1 MRLAGKSSS
10 PVPLYFKVM
19 TEIRDHIVTGTWRRG
34 FQLPGEMELA
44 RRRGVS
50 VITVRQALS
59 QLTQEGFVR
68 RERARGTFV
77 SWSGP
82 VNQAIDLEIEAD
94 TLITLNLEGTSF
106 KLLRTENLKPPEEIR
121 AEFNL
126 SQGDK
131 ITRITR
137 TRLARGQA
145 LAYVHSYVLTAVAAK
160 LSSRSLLTLPLS
172 SAIESVLRITVSD
185 VKHLVGAKLADDDA
199 ASHLGISPG
208 SPVLF
213 VKRFYFHR
221 KNLLLLTLGF
231 YRSDIFNYSLTLK
244 RKKR

>member
-10 PVPLYFKVM
+10 PLPLYFKVM
-19 TEIRDHIVTGTWRRG
+19 TEIRDNIVTGTWRRG
-34 FQLPGEMELA
+34 FQLPGEMQLA
-44 RRRGVS
+44 RRLGVS

-82 VNQAIDLEIEAD
+82 VNQAINLEIEAE
-94 TLITLNLEGTSF
+94 TLVTLNLEGTSF
-106 KLLRTENLKPPEEIR
+106 KLLRTENLEPPEEIR

-126 SQGDK
+126 ADGAT

-137 TRLARGQA
+137 TRLARGQT
-145 LAYVHSYVLTAVAAK
+145 LAYVHSYVPTTVAEK
-160 LSSRSLLTLPLS
+160 ISSKSLLTLPLS
-172 SAIESVLRITVSD
+172 SAIESVLRITMSD
-185 VKHLVGAKLADDDA
+185 VKHLVGAKLADDEA
-199 ASHLGISPG
+199 ASHLKISPG

-221 KNLLLLTLGF
+221 RNLMLLTQGF

>member
-1 MRLAGKSSS
+1 MRHAGKSSS

-19 TEIRDHIVTGTWRRG
+19 TEMRDNILGGTWQRG
-34 FQLPGEMELA
+34 FQLPGELELA

-59 QLTQEGFVR
+59 QLSQEGFVR

-77 SWSGP
+77 NWSGP

-94 TLITLNLEGTSF
+94 NLITLNLEGTSF
-106 KLLRTENLKPPEEIR
+106 KLLGTKNLKPPEEIR

-126 SQGDK
+126 SDGAT

-145 LAYVHSYVLTAVAAK
+145 LAYVHSYVPAAVAAK
-160 LSSRSLLTLPLS
+160 LHRKVCSSCLFPAPSSRCC
-172 SAIESVLRITVSD
+172 ALR
-185 VKHLVGAKLADDDA
+185 
-199 ASHLGISPG
+199 
-208 SPVLF
+208 
-213 VKRFYFHR
+213 
-221 KNLLLLTLGF
+221 
-231 YRSDIFNYSLTLK
+231 
-244 RKKR
+244 

>member
-1 MRLAGKSSS
+1 MRLPGKSSS

-19 TEIRDHIVTGTWRRG
+19 TEIRDNILTGTWRRG
-34 FQLPGEMELA
+34 FQLPGEVELA
-44 RRRGVS
+44 RRLGVS

-59 QLTQEGFVR
+59 QLAQGGFVR

-82 VNQAIDLEIEAD
+82 VNQAINLEIEAE
-94 TLITLNLEGTSF
+94 TLVTLNLEGTSF
-106 KLLRTENLKPPEEIR
+106 KLLRTENLNPPEEIR

-126 SQGDK
+126 SDGAT

-137 TRLARGQA
+137 TRLARGQP
-145 LAYVHSYVLTAVAAK
+145 LAYVHSYVPTAVAAK
-160 LSSRSLLTLPLS
+160 LSPKNLLRLPLS
-172 SAIESVLRITVSD
+172 SAIESMLGIIISD
-185 VKHLVGAKLADDDA
+185 VKHLVGAKLADNDA
-199 ASHLGISPG
+199 ALHLGISPG

-213 VKRFYFHR
+213 VKRFYFLR
-221 KNLLLLTLGF
+221 KNLMLLTLGF